1 MYYYYTLLLIFA
13 IIAYMISVD
22 QNMATYIVLLYK
34 LLKINIQRLL
44 FMAKMYPRLFLDFW
58 MMKRRLDRSRKDDL

>member
-1 MYYYYTLLLIFA
+1 MYYYYTLLLIFV

-22 QNMATYIVLLYK
+22 QNMAAYIVLLYK

>member
-1 MYYYYTLLLIFA
+1 
-13 IIAYMISVD
+13 MISVD
-22 QNMATYIVLLYK
+22 QNMAAYIVLLYK